1 MARKEEFF
9 PVDTMGG
16 RIQQLRDNKGYGRAY
31 FHTLLFPTVDLND
44 NSRQKTVHNWESGKT
59 YPDYDTLR
67 KICVVLNCDANY
79 LLTMQDT
86 PRKETTDI
94 SSATGLSNN
103 AADILCSTK
112 SDPYYSALIS
122 GIIESKHFPAL
133 LENLESA
140 AKCKESAHVK
150 FVNEYADIMQELIHG
165 LEKMSDTDLIAEY
178 EPNSHLYLN
187 DSSFDKTLS
196 VLSEFAPN
204 MTALNRNDAVKFYL
218 QEAQHSFR
226 QAAED
231 AI

>member
-1 MARKEEFF
+1 MNIQYNLFSIGKRIRAERKSAGFKSASNFAERLNI
-9 PVDTMGG
+9 G
-16 RIQQLRDNKGYGRAY
+16 RSQMEQIEQGKRL
-31 FHTLLFPTVDLND
+31 PDL
-44 NSRQKTVHNWESGKT
+44 
-59 YPDYDTLR
+59 DTLT
-67 KICVVLNCDANY
+67 KMAEIFNCEIGY
-79 LLTMQDT
+79 LLCEQGYEECKT
-86 PRKETTDI
+86 RLKTDI
-94 SSATGLSNN
+94 QKETGLSNN
-103 AADILCSTK
+103 AVDILCSIK
-112 SDPYYSALIS
+112 SDPYYSMIIS

-140 AKCKESAHVK
+140 VKCKESAHVK
-150 FVNEYADIMQELIHG
+150 FVNQYANVMQELVHN
-165 LEKMSDTDLIAEY
+165 LEKMSGKELIAEY
-178 EPNSHLYLN
+178 EPNSHLYLD